1 MGEIPQTTK
10 VRFGFLL
17 VAGGCGGHCNARN
30 ERVAMG
36 RRAKRGFVGPIWAR
50 GEARGRAQGRASGR
64 GFAPF
69 GPLRQRA
76 LRGAVALIAAVTLS
90 QAAQGQER
98 GTGPEDVVEVSLAEM
113 ASVTAPEISAP
124 QMLPPESLLSL
135 QPMAADVRAQIA
147 GQAGFLVKTQG
158 EALLISE
165 RPLARPWEGPRIPK
179 LRWDGRRGAAGWSFA
194 TITAVE
200 RHSRRLTAKVPR
212 DIETFCPAYASA
224 SKHERTAF
232 WAALVSGIARYESH
246 FKPKAAGGGGQW
258 IGLMQIAPR
267 TAQYYGCA
275 LPEGGTVAGLQDGGA
290 NLACAVRILARQ
302 VGRDGAIAGK
312 DGAWRGAARDWAVMR
327 TASKRANIAEWTR
340 KQPYCQIR

>member
-1 MGEIPQTTK
+1 
-10 VRFGFLL
+10 
-17 VAGGCGGHCNARN
+17 
-30 ERVAMG
+30 MG
-36 RRAKRGFVGPIWAR
+36 RRAKRGLAGPIWAR
-50 GEARGRAQGRASGR
+50 GEARGRAPLRASGR

-69 GPLRQRA
+69 GPFRQRA
-76 LRGAVALIAAVTLS
+76 LRGAVALIAAMTLS

-98 GTGPEDVVEVSLAEM
+98 GTGPEGIVDVSLTEM
-113 ASVTAPEISAP
+113 ASVVAP
-124 QMLPPESLLSL
+124 QILPPESLLSL
-135 QPMAADVRAQIA
+135 QPMAAAARAQIA
-147 GQAGFLVKTQG
+147 RRAGFLAKTQG
-158 EALLISE
+158 EALLISA

-212 DIETFCPAYASA
+212 DIKTFCPAYARA

-267 TAQYYGCA
+267 TAQHYGCA

-327 TASKRANIAEWTR
+327 TASKRANIAAWTR